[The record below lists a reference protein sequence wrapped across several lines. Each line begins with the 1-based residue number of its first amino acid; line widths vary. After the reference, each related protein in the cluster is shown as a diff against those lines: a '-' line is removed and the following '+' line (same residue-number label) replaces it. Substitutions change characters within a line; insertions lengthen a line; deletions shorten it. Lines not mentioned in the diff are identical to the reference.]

1 MDRAF
6 SLVENGTKQNP
17 SKKAKISNNTVCI
30 GKDAEQWCKTTNII
44 VVDTVLYP
52 VRWRKQ
58 IAETLQIKRNEIIV
72 LKGTDEESM
81 RKDWYTISA
90 ETSILK
96 LWLTWDKVAVIWS
109 QIYFM
114 SWQM

>member
-30 GKDAEQWCKTTNII
+30 GKDAEQWYKTTNII